1 MISQPR
7 TSTNPLPRN
16 RRPSRGVAA
25 GLLIL
30 AAFLGACGAGDSG
43 VDPSER
49 LCNGEAGLGALI
61 QGRAEPLAFCLD
73 DDDVSV
79 TLTAF
84 DRYDVS
90 AGMNTP
96 DGAFRIRMVFAL
108 RPDFPV
114 SLVPVPT
121 LDEAIMYPGR
131 AWIYYEETPDG
142 GDAIGS
148 LEVTGGALRLGF
160 SDENVLTGMLEDITL
175 TMRYPAT
182 GNAVGTRTLSKGFF
196 SLSVK
201 SADAAR

>member
-7 TSTNPLPRN
+7 TSTKPPPRG
-16 RRPSRGVAA
+16 RRAFRALTTGFFV
-25 GLLIL
+25 L
-30 AAFLGACGAGDSG
+30 AAFLGGCGGRDSG
-43 VDPSER
+43 VDPNER

-61 QGRAEPLAFCLD
+61 QGRTEPLEFCLD
-73 DDDVSV
+73 DGDVAV
-79 TLTAF
+79 TLTDF
-84 DRYDVS
+84 DRYDIT
-90 AGMNTP
+90 ARMDTP

-114 SLVPVPT
+114 SLVPAPT

-131 AWIYYEETPDG
+131 AWIYYEEVPDG

-148 LEVTGGALRLGF
+148 LGVTGGAVRLGF
-160 SDENVLTGMLEDITL
+160 NDENVLTGMLEDITL
-175 TMRYPAT
+175 TMRDLAS
-182 GNAVGTRTLSKGFF
+182 GDAVGTRTLSEGFF